1 MAVFSEEL
9 GDWFAYCRS
18 FADARGIDLNPD

>member
-9 GDWFAYCRS
+9 LLISDTFRPYWR
-18 FADARGIDLNPD
+18 RQ

>member
-9 GDWFAYCRS
+9 LRIR
-18 FADARGIDLNPD
+18 DAFRPYWRRQMVPL